1 MTKVLSNMTDKM
13 RKIGVYVSFS
23 GVCFFISGDCFI
35 YPLYI
40 YFYFYDIKN
49 KERIYIKKIEK
60 MGIRGSVSQR
70 LPRNKG
76 RLLPAFTCE

>member
-1 MTKVLSNMTDKM
+1 MCHFQE
-13 RKIGVYVSFS
+13 YAFS
-23 GVCFFISGDCFI
+23 YQEIALYILFISIFI
-35 YPLYI
+35 
-40 YFYFYDIKN
+40 FMTFYDIKN

-60 MGIRGSVSQR
+60 KGIRGSVSQR